1 MHRLVRRPNVG
12 GAFLRPEHGPTD
24 RGWPRLLEAAAVVG
38 AFGVGVIGTITGPE
52 QSFLYVMTT
61 VGLPAVILG
70 LMILARA
77 RGPRLLAGLAL
88 GLEGILAGLFVP
100 AGLAFAVVLPLIG
113 LALVQTAAR
122 GRLLLAGFG
131 AAGAASVVGVCAAVS
146 VGPAH
151 ILFSVPMAIMT
162 VVAFAAVVLFAL
174 VLDWRAIHRLL
185 GALGSAER
193 QIEARDRAEAD
204 LDRTSDILSAMV
216 QSSPVATQA
225 FALDRTVT
233 IWNPASERLFGWTAD
248 EIIGRTLPHEM
259 TPDDE
264 RSSSMARI
272 QRTIG
277 GATVE
282 GDRVRRLTKSGA
294 IRWIDIYAAPLRD
307 RTGQPIGVVGQ
318 LVDVTDRVEL
328 EAQLIQAQKMEVV
341 GLLASGLAHD
351 FNNTLAAAGG
361 FATLIEETS
370 TDPEIQADAGA
381 IRDVVERARQVS
393 RQLLSFARG
402 SDKSSRP
409 VDVRLVVEG
418 LLPLLRQ
425 LIGPEIRIDAEL
437 ADKPMIA
444 RVDAGQLDQ
453 ALINLAINAR
463 DAMPGGGS
471 LTIAVNSAGRRRSSI
486 EIAVRDSGSG
496 IAPDIQARMFEPF
509 FTTKELGRGSGLGLS
524 MVRGFAAGAGGDIAV
539 ESTPGCG
546 STFSIRLPRVS
557 EPRNAARAR
566 PPR

>member
-1 MHRLVRRPNVG
+1 MHRLTRRPDT
-12 GAFLRPEHGPTD
+12 GAISMHREHGSTD
-24 RGWPRLLEAAAVVG
+24 RGWPRFLEAAAVVG
-38 AFGVGVIGTITGPE
+38 AFAVGVIGTITGHERSLP
-52 QSFLYVMTT
+52 YVMTT
-61 VGLPAVILG
+61 VGLPAVIVG
-70 LMILARA
+70 LMILAKA
-77 RGPRLLAGLAL
+77 RGPRLLAGMAL
-88 GLEGILAGLFVP
+88 GLEGILAGVFVP

-113 LALVQTAAR
+113 LGLVQTAAR
-122 GRLLLAGFG
+122 GRLLLASFVV
-131 AAGAASVVGVCAAVS
+131 AGVLSVVGVYAAVI

-151 ILFSVPMAIMT
+151 VLFSEPMAIMT
-162 VVAFAAVVLFAL
+162 VAAFAAVVLFAL
-174 VLDWRAIHRLL
+174 VLDWRAIHLLL

-193 QIEARDRAEAD
+193 QIEARDRAEAN
-204 LDRTSDILSAMV
+204 LDRTTDILSAMI

-248 EIIGRTLPHEM
+248 ELIGRTLPEEM

-264 RSSSMARI
+264 RASSMARI

-282 GDRVRRLTKSGA
+282 GDRVRRRTKSGEM
-294 IRWIDIYAAPLRD
+294 RWIDIYAAPLRD
-307 RTGQPIGVVGQ
+307 RSGQPIGVVGQ

-328 EAQLIQAQKMEVV
+328 EAYLLQAQKMEVV

-361 FATLIEETS
+361 FAALIEETS
-370 TDPEIQADAGA
+370 TDPEIQADARA
-381 IRDVVERARQVS
+381 ILDVVGRARGVL
-393 RQLLSFARG
+393 RQLLSFAHG
-402 SDKSSRP
+402 SDKSTSP

-425 LIGPEIRIDAEL
+425 LVGPEIRIDTEFAAES
-437 ADKPMIA
+437 MIA

-463 DAMPGGGS
+463 DAMPRGGR
-471 LTIAVNSAGRRRSSI
+471 LTITVRSVGRRGSWI
-486 EIAVRDSGSG
+486 EIAVHDSGTG
-496 IAPDIQARMFEPF
+496 IEPEVQARMFDPF
-509 FTTKELGRGSGLGLS
+509 FTTKELIKGSGLGLS
-524 MVRGFAAGAGGDIAV
+524 MVRGFAAGAGGDVAV
-539 ESTPGCG
+539 DSTPGRG

-557 EPRNAARAR
+557 ESSRAAGERGR
-566 PPR
+566 G